1 MNNVI
6 KRELGYST
14 AEEVANSVSHGLG
27 LLFSVF
33 GLYLL
38 LDKALAL
45 QADTLSIIS
54 YIVYG
59 MSMILLYLAST
70 LYHAIPNV
78 AAKKPLKI
86 FDHCA
91 IYLLIAGTYTP
102 FLLIALRTPLA
113 MGLMAVLWG
122 LAIIGIVA
130 KIVFIHRFK
139 KLSLLTYLAMG
150 WSSLI
155 VIYQLAMSLSTGGLV
170 LLALGGVIYSL
181 GVVFYVNKRIPYNHA
196 IWHLFVLGGSIC
208 HFCAI
213 YFYIKPQ

>member
-1 MNNVI
+1 MI

-14 AEEVANSVSHGLG
+14 AEEIANSASHGLG
-27 LLFSVF
+27 LLLSVF

-38 LDKALAL
+38 LDKAFVL
-45 QADTLSIIS
+45 QADTLSIVS
-54 YIVYG
+54 YIVYAV
-59 MSMILLYLAST
+59 SLILLYLAST
-70 LYHAIPNV
+70 LYHAIPSV
-78 AAKKPLKI
+78 TAKKSLKI

-122 LAIIGIVA
+122 LSIIGIVA

-213 YFYIKPQ
+213 YFYITPQ